1 MTVIEK
7 SHISCRGRTR
17 GRGVSLGPST
27 PSQTV
32 GSQNYSRSVGAGI
45 TEELQLLLVVISK
58 QRRRAENHPSFS
70 LSPALQSLTH
80 TEVRNC
86 NLLLTVYLWHGTEE
100 GKERKGSDEHV
111 QTRCKWEAI
120 FSCRLEM
127 CNYCQIPVNLEGN
140 YKVKPK
146 RGK

>member
-7 SHISCRGRTR
+7 SHIFCRGRTR

-58 QRRRAENHPSFS
+58 QRRRGENHPSFS
-70 LSPALQSLTH
+70 LSPALQPLTH

-86 NLLLTVYLWHGTEE
+86 NFILTVYL
-100 GKERKGSDEHV
+100 
-111 QTRCKWEAI
+111 
-120 FSCRLEM
+120 
-127 CNYCQIPVNLEGN
+127 
-140 YKVKPK
+140 
-146 RGK
+146 